1 MMKNMP
7 RTPFSTPLSGSARE
21 VKMRLES
28 IAAGP
33 RKRPPVL
40 FIALVSAFCLLCGNL
55 VSCQVRAE
63 DPVDANGDSSLQ
75 TPAAT
80 PAVEAD
86 PQARE
91 AYTQVLEDMLWNNLL
106 PDGTQ
111 VSDESLTGYIFDNT
125 YAVADVDGDGRE
137 ELVIYF
143 RTVPTAGHRSW
154 VLDYDKDTGS
164 LRVQYEGCADLTFY
178 SNGALREDDSHAQG
192 SWIYD
197 FWPHS
202 LYTYQPDTDTYQLA
216 GHLDAWEKR
225 VSDENPENL
234 PPFPGEKDES
244 GAGILYYITPA
255 EELGDN
261 FTGYSKEPV
270 DQSIYQAWL
279 EPVLEAAQP
288 LELHF
293 RTLPGSGDF
302 LNSREIPAS
311 DARPGL
317 SRTPDW
323 NRNGTPEHFVLLE
336 EADGDLT
343 LEIWENGQRLC
354 QKVGQRSHPS
364 SLFLCTLEGVDYL
377 LDYSVYEEQG
387 SYCLYYSLETWV
399 GEFTENA
406 RWNSVTF
413 DLNFGSV
420 HHKTF
425 DPEAIAAFV
434 EELNGLLGH
443 SELLFTTDPGLP
455 ETEREDLSRL
465 EGFSRSP
472 GKSLLEDLQ
481 SLQAAAPA
489 DWTPPT
495 GAPEAKLPMEKPLE
509 MRFASGVGAWST
521 ELTLNPDG
529 SFTGLFVDA
538 DMGSDGPDNPGGT
551 RYVCQFHGKL
561 HQIAQITPA
570 SWYMTLEELT
580 LDTGRPIGEM
590 WIEDKVLYVSSGP
603 YGFDNDDGPLQPG
616 AAFVLYTPDAQGHA
630 PGTELYGAGDFWT
643 WQPVGSRNT
652 LHVASQT
659 LGRYGLHNLE
669 TGYGFFTWD

>member
-1 MMKNMP
+1 MKDIP

-21 VKMRLES
+21 VKMRLEQ

-33 RKRPPVL
+33 QKRPPL
-40 FIALVSAFCLLCGNL
+40 IFIVLVSAVCLLCGNL
-55 VSCQVRAE
+55 VSCQVGAE
-63 DPVDANGDSSLQ
+63 NPADSSSSLQ
-75 TPAAT
+75 EPAAP
-80 PAVEAD
+80 PAAERDAR
-86 PQARE
+86 ARE
-91 AYTQVLEDMLWNNLL
+91 VYAQVLEDMLWNNVL

-111 VSDESLTGYIFDNT
+111 VSEESLTGYMFDNT

-143 RTVPTAGHRSW
+143 RTAPAAGHRSW
-154 VLDYDKDTGS
+154 VLDCDRDTGS
-164 LRVQYEGCADLTFY
+164 VRVQYEGCADLTFY
-178 SNGALREDDSHAQG
+178 SNGALRENDSHAQG
-192 SWIYD
+192 SWTYD
-197 FWPHS
+197 FWPHT
-202 LYTYQPDTDTYQLA
+202 LYTYQPDTDSYQLA

-225 VSDENPENL
+225 VSDENPGNL
-234 PPFPGEKDES
+234 PPFPTEKDES

-255 EELGDN
+255 VNGVLESSDR
-261 FTGYSKEPV
+261 EPV
-270 DQSIYQAWL
+270 DQSVYQAWL
-279 EPVLEAAQP
+279 EPILGAAQP

-293 RTLPGSGDF
+293 RTLPCSADY
-302 LNSREIPAS
+302 LNSRGIPAS

-336 EADGDLT
+336 EAEGDLT
-343 LEIWENGQRLC
+343 LEVWEDGQRLC
-354 QKVGQRSHPS
+354 QKVGQRSYPG
-364 SLFLCTLEGVDYL
+364 SLLLCTLDGVDYL

-387 SYCLYYSLETWV
+387 NYRLDYSLETWV

-406 RWNSVTF
+406 RWNSVSF

-420 HHKTF
+420 HHKAF

-434 EELNGLLGH
+434 DELNELLGH
-443 SELLFTTDPGLP
+443 SELLFSTDPGLP
-455 ETEREDLSRL
+455 ETGREDLSRL
-465 EGFSRSP
+465 EGFSGAP
-472 GKSLLEDLQ
+472 EKSLLEKLR

-489 DWTPPT
+489 DWTPPA
-495 GAPEAKLPMEKPLE
+495 GAPGARLPIEEPLE

-551 RYVCQFHGKL
+551 RYVCQFHGKF

-580 LDTGRPIGEM
+580 LDTGHPVGEQ
-590 WIEDKVLYVSSGP
+590 WIEDEVLYVSSDP
-603 YGFDNDDGPLQPG
+603 YGFDNEDGPLQPG

-630 PGTELYGAGDFWT
+630 PGTELYGACEFWT
-643 WQPVGSRNT
+643 WWPDR
-652 LHVASQT
+652 HVFHSASDT
-659 LGRYGLHNLE
+659 LGCYGLHNLE
-669 TGYGFFTWD
+669 TGYGFFTWG